1 MGLYA
6 ALVSLNAAARVL
18 KSGAAR
24 VNADAH
30 EPLSGMPVHHR
41 FAGTGPSARH
51 GASSRKKCPPRVSQR
66 DRIGKIV
73 TYRESNNKKKYP

>member
-1 MGLYA
+1 MRD
-6 ALVSLNAAARVL
+6 AR
-18 KSGAAR
+18 
-24 VNADAH
+24 
-30 EPLSGMPVHHR
+30 EPSIGMPVHHR

-51 GASSRKKCPPRVSQR
+51 GASSRKKCPLRVSQR